1 MEDNFQSAYQEEEDR
16 LNSTL
21 TEIDSILTR
30 LRNTP
35 VYTGH
40 DYTEQVLEDSREQR
54 RKDLAKLVHEP
65 YFGRLDFQ
73 GSGEER
79 RSRSISAKSA
89 WTASR

>member
-21 TEIDSILTR
+21 TEIDSILTK

-40 DYTEQVLEDSREQR
+40 DYTEQVLEDSRSSG
-54 RKDLAKLVHEP
+54 AKTWP
-65 YFGRLDFQ
+65 
-73 GSGEER
+73 GSGLSPISGGWISRAAAMER
-79 RSRSISAKSA
+79 HSPCISAKSA
-89 WTASR
+89 